1 MHIFQNRGSWIFQRI
16 CGGSKKFRNQKILSF
31 PYSIYPRANIPKGA
45 KFFVKKWMF
54 HTTLPL
60 TSTSLTISSTYS
72 WQKRS
77 LRWTSLKRK
86 IMEVIEEDQLEHT
99 NNERLSWAKPHSGQK
114 PKNEND
120 LWQKTTLDGRRP
132 LTEDNLWQKTTFD
145 RRWPLTEDDIRRKM
159 TLDRRWPL
167 TEDDL

>member
-1 MHIFQNRGSWIFQRI
+1 
-16 CGGSKKFRNQKILSF
+16 
-31 PYSIYPRANIPKGA
+31 
-45 KFFVKKWMF
+45 MF

-86 IMEVIEEDQLEHT
+86 IMEVIEEDQLECT

-120 LWQKTTLDGRRP
+120 LWQKTTLDAVKDESLGLVSVSRLKVPRLSVSYKILELVSSRMKNFETVSSRLLPFYSVSSRSRP
-132 LTEDNLWQKTTFD
+132 DQ
-145 RRWPLTEDDIRRKM
+145 
-159 TLDRRWPL
+159 
-167 TEDDL
+167 DLQFSKKLSQIVKLFLN